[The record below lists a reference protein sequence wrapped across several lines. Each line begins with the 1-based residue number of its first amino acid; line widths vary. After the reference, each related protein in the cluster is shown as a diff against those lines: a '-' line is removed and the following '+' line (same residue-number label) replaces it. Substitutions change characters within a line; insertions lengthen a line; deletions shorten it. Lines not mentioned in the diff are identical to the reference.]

1 MIPTTKRFVRRDNQK
16 PAGIKEIAESL
27 GVSIGTVDRALHN
40 RPKITP
46 QTRERVLEM
55 ARRLGYRPNIAARHL
70 KLNRK
75 LIIAVHLPREIASFS
90 DDIRDGIRE
99 AAAPLSSS
107 IEVQFRNYPRLGV
120 GDIALFDKALREKV
134 NGIILVPSDPDRLRP
149 WIAKAAKNRVPV
161 VCVAT
166 DAPGTERL
174 SSISEDSYTGGA
186 LAAEL
191 LTRCC
196 REQGP
201 ILVVT
206 GDLNIHDHAE
216 KLRGFNETLVRMQ
229 NTAHPVLTI
238 EAHDDPGRAYHKVNT
253 LLKKQRNI
261 CAVYVSTSNS
271 VPVIRALEDGGR
283 IGQVRVVASDLFP
296 ALVRLMRSDKVLA
309 TVYQR
314 PRAQGRMAF
323 QFLYQFLVEGTQ
335 PVSSY
340 KLPPY
345 VILQSNLHASSHLL
359 PDDFEHSMKL
369 LHPPRKEAW

>member
-1 MIPTTKRFVRRDNQK
+1 MIPTFKRFDRRNNQK
-16 PAGIKEIAESL
+16 PVGIKEIAESL

-40 RPKITP
+40 RPRITP
-46 QTRERVLEM
+46 ETRERVLEM

-90 DDIRDGIRE
+90 DDIHEGIRE

-107 IEVQFRNYPRLGV
+107 IEVRFRNYPRLGV
-120 GDIALFDKALREKV
+120 GDIALFEKALREKV

-149 WIAKAAKNRVPV
+149 WIAKAARNRIPV

-174 SSISEDSYTGGA
+174 SSITEDSYTSGA

-216 KLRGFNETLVRMQ
+216 KLRGFNETLTKMR
-229 NTAHPVLTI
+229 NTAHSVLTI
-238 EAHDDPGRAYHKVNT
+238 EARDDPGQAYRKVSA
-253 LLKKQRNI
+253 LLKKQKQI
-261 CAVYVSTSNS
+261 CAVYISTSNS
-271 VPVIRALEDGGR
+271 LQVIHALEDGGHM
-283 IGQVRVVASDLFP
+283 GVPVVASDLFP
-296 ALVRLMRSDKVLA
+296 AMIRLMRSGKVLA

-323 QFLYQFLVEGTQ
+323 QFLYQFLVEGTR
-335 PVSSY
+335 PVASY

-345 VILQSNLHASSHLL
+345 IILQSNLRASSYLS
-359 PDDFEHSMKL
+359 PDDFERSMKL
-369 LHPPRKEAW
+369 PPPHREEA

>member
-1 MIPTTKRFVRRDNQK
+1 MTPTTKRPSRRTNQK

-40 RPKITP
+40 RPKIAP
-46 QTRERVLEM
+46 ETRERVLEM

-75 LIIAVHLPREIASFS
+75 LIVAVHLPREIASFCE
-90 DDIRDGIRE
+90 DIRDGIRE

-107 IEVQFRNYPRLGV
+107 IEVRFRNYPRLGV
-120 GDIALFDKALREKV
+120 GDIALFEKALFEKV

-149 WIAKAAKNRVPV
+149 WISKAAKNRIPV

-174 SSISEDSYTGGA
+174 SSISEDSCTSGA

-191 LTRCC
+191 LTRY
-196 REQGP
+196 RHEQGP

-238 EAHDDPGRAYHKVNT
+238 EARDDPRRAYREVSA

-271 VPVIRALEDGGR
+271 PPVVHALEDAGR
-283 IGQVRVVASDLFP
+283 TGQVPVVASDLFP
-296 ALVRLMRSDKVLA
+296 ALIQLMRSGKVWA

-314 PRAQGRMAF
+314 PRVQGRMAF
-323 QFLYQFLVEGTQ
+323 QLLYQFLVEGKQ
-335 PVSSY
+335 PVASY
-340 KLPPY
+340 KLSPY
-345 VILQSNLHASSHLL
+345 VILQSNLRASSYLS
-359 PDDFEHSMKL
+359 PDDFERSML
-369 LHPPRKEAW
+369 LHPHPEGA